1 MGRKHHYCLP
11 IFSFSLIMSAPIRV
25 SINGFGRIGRL
36 VTRVI
41 MGRDDVEI
49 VAVNEP
55 FMDVEYMAYCFKY
68 DSTHGTYQGEVGVEG
83 DNLVIDG
90 NTIAV
95 YQSKVPAEIPWG
107 DHNVDWCV
115 DSTGVFR
122 TIEKASGH
130 LAGGAK
136 KVIISAPSDDAP
148 MFVMGVNNTEYAGQD
163 VISNASCTTNC
174 LAPLV
179 KVLHDSFGVAEGLM
193 TTVHAST
200 ATQKV
205 VDSPDSKKWRL
216 GRSHGNIIPSS
227 TGAAIAVGKV
237 FPAVEGRLTGM
248 SMRVPTFD
256 VSVVDLTVRLENGAS
271 YDDVIAAFQAAADG
285 PMAGFL
291 GVTHDEVVSND
302 FIGDSRSSIVDV
314 GSGIA
319 LNDNFLK
326 IVSWYDNEFGY
337 SSRVVDLIA
346 FAQSTL

>member
-11 IFSFSLIMSAPIRV
+11 IFLFSLIMSAPIRV

-68 DSTHGTYQGEVGVEG
+68 DSTHGTYQGE
-83 DNLVIDG
+83 
-90 NTIAV
+90 
-95 YQSKVPAEIPWG
+95 VPAEIPWG

-227 TGAAIAVGKV
+227 TGAAI
-237 FPAVEGRLTGM
+237 
-248 SMRVPTFD
+248 
-256 VSVVDLTVRLENGAS
+256 
-271 YDDVIAAFQAAADG
+271 
-285 PMAGFL
+285 
-291 GVTHDEVVSND
+291 
-302 FIGDSRSSIVDV
+302 
-314 GSGIA
+314 
-319 LNDNFLK
+319 
-326 IVSWYDNEFGY
+326 
-337 SSRVVDLIA
+337 
-346 FAQSTL
+346 

>member
-11 IFSFSLIMSAPIRV
+11 IFLFSLIMSAPIRV

-95 YQSKVPAEIPWG
+95 YQS
-107 DHNVDWCV
+107 
-115 DSTGVFR
+115 
-122 TIEKASGH
+122 
-130 LAGGAK
+130 
-136 KVIISAPSDDAP
+136 
-148 MFVMGVNNTEYAGQD
+148 
-163 VISNASCTTNC
+163 
-174 LAPLV
+174 
-179 KVLHDSFGVAEGLM
+179 
-193 TTVHAST
+193 
-200 ATQKV
+200 
-205 VDSPDSKKWRL
+205 
-216 GRSHGNIIPSS
+216 
-227 TGAAIAVGKV
+227 KV